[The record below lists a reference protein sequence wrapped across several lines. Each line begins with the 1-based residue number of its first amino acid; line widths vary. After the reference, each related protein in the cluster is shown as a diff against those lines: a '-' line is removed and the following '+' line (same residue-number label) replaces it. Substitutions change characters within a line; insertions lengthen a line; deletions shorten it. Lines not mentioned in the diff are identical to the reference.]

1 MRIIECVQGSPEWH
15 SVRRGRPTSSDFD
28 KIITPA
34 KGLASAAQDGYIDE
48 LIAQL
53 LDQNYSLE
61 PSSCYISPSMQQG
74 MDYEDAARSWYSFQ
88 FDREIRQ
95 VGICLSDCLRYGA
108 SPDGLIGDD
117 GILEIKCP
125 ELKSH
130 IRYLR
135 EGVMPSE
142 YKCQIHGLLAVTG
155 RSFLDFISYSPVPE
169 LDNFV
174 IRIVPDAFTIKL
186 KAEVELFS
194 DKLDAALGKFNLKR
208 AELPEDEPETE
219 GANDGNH

>member
-1 MRIIECVQGSPEWH
+1 MKIIECLQGSPEWH
-15 SVRRGRPTSSDFD
+15 AWRRGRPTSSDFD
-28 KIITPA
+28 RIITPA
-34 KGLASAAQDGYIDE
+34 KGLPSASQDGYIDE

-61 PSSCYISPSMQQG
+61 PSSQYISPSMQQG
-74 MDYEDAARSWYSFQ
+74 MDYEEAARSWYSFQ

-108 SPDGLIGDD
+108 SPDGLIGED

-135 EGVMPSE
+135 EGVMPSD
-142 YKCQIHGLLAVTG
+142 YKCQVHGLLAVTG
-155 RSFLDFISYSPVPE
+155 RKWLDFVSYSPVPE
-169 LDNFV
+169 LENFV
-174 IRIVPDAFTIKL
+174 IRVTPDAFTAKL
-186 KAEVELFS
+186 ATELVAFS
-194 DKLDAALGKFNLKR
+194 DKLDAALAKFNLKR
-208 AELPEDEPETE
+208 ECRLPEDEPETE
-219 GANDGNH
+219 GQE

>member
-1 MRIIECVQGSPEWH
+1 MRIIECLQGSPQWH
-15 SVRRGRPTSSDFD
+15 QIRRCRPTSSDFD
-28 KIITPA
+28 RIITPA
-34 KGLASAAQDGYIDE
+34 KGLPSASQDGYIDE
-48 LIAQL
+48 LISQL

-61 PSSCYISPSMQQG
+61 PSSQYISPSMQQG

-88 FDREIRQ
+88 FDREVRQ

-142 YKCQIHGLLAVTG
+142 HKCQIHGLLAVTG
-155 RSFLDFISYSPVPE
+155 RKWLDFLSYSPVPE

-174 IRIVPDAFTIKL
+174 IRVTPDAFTEKL
-186 KAEVELFS
+186 AVELKSFS
-194 DKLDAALGKFNLKR
+194 DKLDGALAKFNLKR
-208 AELPEDEPETE
+208 AGLPEDEPQTE
-219 GANDGNH
+219 GSEE